1 VASST
6 SRNTSGLGA
15 TLLVKTSEIFYS
27 VFGGMLTKHK
37 IPWGIFEKW
46 HAGVPLFEIP
56 QIVFFLYPVGTRQ
69 PTMYHPKKITLIFE
83 VQ

>member
-1 VASST
+1 VASFT
-6 SRNTSGLGA
+6 SCNTLGLGT

-27 VFGGMLTKHK
+27 VFGGMVTKHK

-46 HAGVPLFEIP
+46 HVGVPLYEIL

-69 PTMYHPKKITLIFE
+69 PTMYHQNKITLIFDF
-83 VQ
+83 Q